1 MGVGLGCDVR
11 GWSRV
16 GGGGWA
22 LRPPTIRVSLS
33 QSRSIRTAPIPKTQ
47 PSLSIEWLA
56 TESQLILQLT
66 QQVALALSSPITL
79 YTWPLYCFEAV
90 SVVFKGVQLSVAE
103 RKNVVASI
111 LETLVNGSTILTQPE
126 KESLNSMIA
135 SQISATIDALL
146 RANTVVDHWIEV
158 EVESV
163 WKRIRRW
170 CCCQAKCGTARC
182 APERQAL

>member
-1 MGVGLGCDVR
+1 MVAS
-11 GWSRV
+11 W
-16 GGGGWA
+16 GGGAG
-22 LRPPTIRVSLS
+22 RSGHHHSSLS
-33 QSRSIRTAPIPKTQ
+33 QSVTLDSYSAHPKNPTL
-47 PSLSIEWLA
+47 PLYRMAA

-66 QQVALALSSPITL
+66 QQVAVALSSPITL

-90 SVVFKGVQLSVAE
+90 SVVFKGVQLSVAD

-126 KESLNSMIA
+126 KESLNGLIS

-170 CCCQAKCGTARC
+170 CCCQAGCGTARC

>member
-1 MGVGLGCDVR
+1 MGEWGLVWDVMFGGGRELGGGLGAQATNH
-11 GWSRV
+11 S
-16 GGGGWA
+16 
-22 LRPPTIRVSLS
+22 SLS
-33 QSRSIRTAPIPKTQ
+33 QSVTLDSYSAHPKNSTL
-47 PSLSIEWLA
+47 PLYRMA
-56 TESQLILQLT
+56 TTESQLILQLT

-79 YTWPLYCFEAV
+79 YTWPLYAFEAV
-90 SVVFKGVQLSVAE
+90 SDA
-103 RKNVVASI
+103 
-111 LETLVNGSTILTQPE
+111 STILTQPE

-146 RANTVVDHWIEV
+146 RANTVVDNWIEV

>member
-16 GGGGWA
+16 GGGGGGA
-22 LRPPTIRVSLS
+22 GRSGHHHSSLS
-33 QSRSIRTAPIPKTQ
+33 QSVTLDSYSAHPKNSTL
-47 PSLSIEWLA
+47 PLYRMA
-56 TESQLILQLT
+56 TTESQLILQLT
-66 QQVALALSSPITL
+66 QQVAVALSSPITL
-79 YTWPLYCFEAV
+79 YTWPLYAFEAV

-146 RANTVVDHWIEV
+146 RANTVVDNWIEV

-170 CCCQAKCGTARC
+170 CCCH
-182 APERQAL
+182 APR